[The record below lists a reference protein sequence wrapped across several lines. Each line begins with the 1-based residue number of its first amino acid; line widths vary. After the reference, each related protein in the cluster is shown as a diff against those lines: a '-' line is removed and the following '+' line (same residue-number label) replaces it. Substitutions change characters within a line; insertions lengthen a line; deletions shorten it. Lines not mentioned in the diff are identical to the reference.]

1 MPFAWASPSPNP
13 STRRAIRHWRGAVC
27 PLAFGGAL
35 GCASATAS
43 REPLVSD
50 RPDFTESTS
59 TVGRGDL
66 QAEGGYT
73 FARSA
78 GERSSSAGELLVR
91 IGVTRFA
98 ELRIEPGSYSWVTS
112 PSGTESGR
120 EDGEIGA
127 KLRLHNAKDETPSP
141 IPAVSVVLKSSV
153 PTGGAVFRENRLQP
167 EVELATEWTLT
178 RHVGLGTNIDMARP
192 VADGQRSTEFAASA
206 SFGFDLSPRFGAFAE
221 AYGFVRQNSGS
232 KRTGYVDTGLTAALS
247 ADLQFDVRAG
257 VGLNGTPPDYFVG
270 AGLVR
275 RW

>member
-1 MPFAWASPSPNP
+1 
-13 STRRAIRHWRGAVC
+13 
-27 PLAFGGAL
+27 
-35 GCASATAS
+35 
-43 REPLVSD
+43 VSD

-59 TVGRGDL
+59 TVRPGGL

-78 GERSSSAGELLVR
+78 GERSSSAGELLLR

-98 ELRIEPGSYSWVTS
+98 ELRLEPGSYSWVTS
-112 PSGTESGR
+112 ASGTQSGR
-120 EDGEIGA
+120 EDGELGA
-127 KLRLHNAKDETPSP
+127 KLRLHDAADEAPSP
-141 IPAVSVVLKSSV
+141 LPAVSVVLKSSV

-167 EVELATEWTLT
+167 EVELATEWTLAS
-178 RHVGLGTNIDMARP
+178 HVGLGTNIDLARP
-192 VADGQRSTEFAASA
+192 VVDGQRHTELAVSA

-221 AYGFVRQNSGS
+221 GYGFVPKASGL

-247 ADLQFDVRAG
+247 ADLQVDVRVG
-257 VGLNGTPPDYFVG
+257 LGLNGTPPDYFAG